1 MFYNLVKKNS
11 KRNRKENG
19 LFFSSLIVSIIAFY
33 VILSLGK
40 QDVILFLR
48 EMESDAIN
56 KLFLLIP
63 LLYGLSLFILFF
75 LVYFA
80 GKYQLER
87 RSHELGMYLMLG
99 MKRSKLYLMLLAEE
113 VWNSILSLAVGI
125 PIAIFLSEII
135 SLITAKTVGLG
146 VIGHKFSFSLSAV
159 IGTILGYFVIRCF
172 ALLILSGKFSIKE
185 ITELLSES
193 QQEKHRKRNR
203 IATIIQLILG
213 VGLLGTAYTR
223 AIKGD
228 AWEDFNAMGITIVMG
243 IAATFLL
250 FRSIG
255 ILFEILLIRRKNKN
269 GLGMFTFRQL
279 QESIFI
285 KPNALA
291 ISSLLVMMA
300 LCCFG
305 YGVSVGYFFNTK
317 DNHVI
322 DYTFDDAEEVIKFEM
337 QKLQL
342 EDYVDRLFEMKLG
355 RYFSESDE
363 FHFSAE
369 NLIHMV
375 EKQKDVPDK
384 DILLNNLQYFD
395 HPYLIS
401 LSSYNQLL
409 VLSGKEPIKLSDHQ
423 VAFYSDPDWAYGQT
437 PVILGNAL
445 KEMPYIEIGQERYEL
460 VDKLYQDNIVTD
472 RFITISYGLIV
483 SDELFQQLANPNS
496 ISSYWNATL
505 KKDFVEENGLMQAI
519 SKVNALLNTTQLHY
533 ESYLQNMGRELFYS
547 VAASYTTIY
556 LAVIF
561 LIIANTVIGVQFLM
575 QQQKTKRRYQT
586 LISLGGFYK
595 MLCKSARQQITWYFS
610 LPVVVAAVGSIFGV
624 RSLFTGITTS
634 AMRSEISS
642 LMIVS
647 CAMILLL
654 CVVEFC
660 YMLSVKRIS
669 DKSIEAMME
678 KTREDS

>member
-135 SLITAKTVGLG
+135 SLITAKSVGLG

-322 DYTFDDAEEVIKFEM
+322 DYTFDDEEEVIKSEM

-355 RYFSESDE
+355 RYFSEGDE

-423 VAFYSDPDWAYGQT
+423 VALYSDPDWAYGQT

-445 KEMPYIEIGQERYEL
+445 KEMPYLEIGQERYEL

-519 SKVNALLNTTQLHY
+519 SKVNALLNTTQLNY

>member
-423 VAFYSDPDWAYGQT
+423 VALYSDPDWAYGQT

>member
-423 VAFYSDPDWAYGQT
+423 VALYSDPDWAYGQT

-660 YMLSVKRIS
+660 YILSVKRIS

>member
-423 VAFYSDPDWAYGQT
+423 VALYSDPDWAYGQT

-660 YMLSVKRIS
+660 YMLSVKQIS

>member
-1 MFYNLVKKNS
+1 MFSNLVKKNS

-40 QDVILFLR
+40 QDVILFLK

-99 MKRSKLYLMLLAEE
+99 MKRSKLFLMLLAEE

-159 IGTILGYFVIRCF
+159 MGTIFGYFVIRCF

-193 QQEKHRKRNR
+193 QQGKHRKINR

-322 DYTFDDAEEVIKFEM
+322 DYTFDDEEEVINFEM

-423 VAFYSDPDWAYGQT
+423 VALYSDPDWAYGQT

-496 ISSYWNATL
+496 ISTYWNATL
-505 KKDFVEENGLMQAI
+505 KKDFVDENGLMQAI
-519 SKVNALLNTTQLHY
+519 SKVNDLLNTTQLHY

>member
-135 SLITAKTVGLG
+135 SLITAKSVGLG

-322 DYTFDDAEEVIKFEM
+322 DYTFDDEEEVIKSEM

-355 RYFSESDE
+355 RYFSEGDE

-423 VAFYSDPDWAYGQT
+423 VALYSDPDWAYGQT

-445 KEMPYIEIGQERYEL
+445 KEMPYLEIGQERYEL

-519 SKVNALLNTTQLHY
+519 SKVNALLNTTQLNY

-669 DKSIEAMME
+669 GKSIEAMME

>member
-135 SLITAKTVGLG
+135 SLITAKSVGLG

-423 VAFYSDPDWAYGQT
+423 VALYSDPDWAYGQT

-660 YMLSVKRIS
+660 YILSVKRIS

>member
-40 QDVILFLR
+40 QDVILFLK

-63 LLYGLSLFILFF
+63 LLYGLSLFILFI

-99 MKRSKLYLMLLAEE
+99 MKRSKLFLMLLAEE

-159 IGTILGYFVIRCF
+159 MGTIFGYFVIRCF

-193 QQEKHRKRNR
+193 QQGKHRKINR

-423 VAFYSDPDWAYGQT
+423 VALYSDPDWAYGQT

-519 SKVNALLNTTQLHY
+519 SKVNALLITTQLHY

-660 YMLSVKRIS
+660 YILSVKRIS

>member
-40 QDVILFLR
+40 QDVILFLS

-423 VAFYSDPDWAYGQT
+423 VALYSDPDWAYGQT

>member
-135 SLITAKTVGLG
+135 SLITAKSVGLG

-322 DYTFDDAEEVIKFEM
+322 DYTFDDEEEVIKFEM

-423 VAFYSDPDWAYGQT
+423 VALYSDPDWAYGQT

-445 KEMPYIEIGQERYEL
+445 KEMPYLEIGQERYEL

>member
-113 VWNSILSLAVGI
+113 VWNSIRSLAVGI

-322 DYTFDDAEEVIKFEM
+322 DYTFDDEEEVIKFEM

-375 EKQKDVPDK
+375 EEQKDVPDK

-423 VAFYSDPDWAYGQT
+423 VALYSDPDWAYGQT

-660 YMLSVKRIS
+660 YILSVKRIS

>member
-322 DYTFDDAEEVIKFEM
+322 DYTFDDAEEVIKSEM

-423 VAFYSDPDWAYGQT
+423 VALYSDPDWAYGQT

>member
-40 QDVILFLR
+40 QDVILFLS

-213 VGLLGTAYTR
+213 VGLLGIAYTR

-423 VAFYSDPDWAYGQT
+423 VALYSDPDWAYGQT

>member
-322 DYTFDDAEEVIKFEM
+322 DYTFDDEEEVIKFEM

-423 VAFYSDPDWAYGQT
+423 VALYSDPDWAYGQT

-483 SDELFQQLANPNS
+483 SDELFQQLDNPNS

>member
-135 SLITAKTVGLG
+135 SLITAKSVGLG

-322 DYTFDDAEEVIKFEM
+322 DYTFDDEEEVIKSEM

-355 RYFSESDE
+355 RYFSEGDE

-423 VAFYSDPDWAYGQT
+423 VALYSDPDWAYGQT

-445 KEMPYIEIGQERYEL
+445 KEMPYLEIGQERYEL

>member
-409 VLSGKEPIKLSDHQ
+409 VLSGKGPIKLSDHQ
-423 VAFYSDPDWAYGQT
+423 VALYSDPDWAYGQT

>member
-40 QDVILFLR
+40 QDVILFLK

-63 LLYGLSLFILFF
+63 LLYGLSLFILFI

-99 MKRSKLYLMLLAEE
+99 MKRSKLFLMLLAEE

-159 IGTILGYFVIRCF
+159 MGTIFGYFVIRCF

-193 QQEKHRKRNR
+193 QQGKHRKINR

-423 VAFYSDPDWAYGQT
+423 VALYSDPDWAYGQT

-660 YMLSVKRIS
+660 YILSVKRIS

>member
-322 DYTFDDAEEVIKFEM
+322 DYTFDDEEEVIKSEM
-337 QKLQL
+337 LKLQL

-355 RYFSESDE
+355 RYFSEGDE

-423 VAFYSDPDWAYGQT
+423 VALYSDPDWAYGQT

-445 KEMPYIEIGQERYEL
+445 REIPYIEIGQERYEL
-460 VDKLYQDNIVTD
+460 LDKLYQDNIVTD
-472 RFITISYGLIV
+472 RFITISYALIV
-483 SDELFQQLANPNS
+483 SDELFHQLVNPNS

-505 KKDFVEENGLMQAI
+505 KKEFVEENGLMQAI

>member
-135 SLITAKTVGLG
+135 SLITAKSVGLG

-322 DYTFDDAEEVIKFEM
+322 DYTFDDEEEVIKSEM

-355 RYFSESDE
+355 RYFSEGDE

-423 VAFYSDPDWAYGQT
+423 VALYSDPDWAYGQT

-445 KEMPYIEIGQERYEL
+445 KEMPYLEIGQERYEL

-496 ISSYWNATL
+496 ISSYWNGT
-505 KKDFVEENGLMQAI
+505 
-519 SKVNALLNTTQLHY
+519 
-533 ESYLQNMGRELFYS
+533 
-547 VAASYTTIY
+547 
-556 LAVIF
+556 
-561 LIIANTVIGVQFLM
+561 
-575 QQQKTKRRYQT
+575 
-586 LISLGGFYK
+586 
-595 MLCKSARQQITWYFS
+595 
-610 LPVVVAAVGSIFGV
+610 
-624 RSLFTGITTS
+624 
-634 AMRSEISS
+634 
-642 LMIVS
+642 
-647 CAMILLL
+647 
-654 CVVEFC
+654 
-660 YMLSVKRIS
+660 
-669 DKSIEAMME
+669 
-678 KTREDS
+678 

>member
-322 DYTFDDAEEVIKFEM
+322 DYTFDDEEEVIKFEM

-423 VAFYSDPDWAYGQT
+423 VALYSDPDWAYGQT

-586 LISLGGFYK
+586 LINLGGFYK

>member
-135 SLITAKTVGLG
+135 SLITAKSVGLG

-213 VGLLGTAYTR
+213 VGLLGIAYTR

-322 DYTFDDAEEVIKFEM
+322 DYTFDDEEEVIKFEM
-337 QKLQL
+337 LKLQL

-355 RYFSESDE
+355 RYFSEGDE

-423 VAFYSDPDWAYGQT
+423 VALYSDPDWAYGQT

-445 KEMPYIEIGQERYEL
+445 KEMPYLEIGQERYEL

-519 SKVNALLNTTQLHY
+519 SKVNALLNTTQLNY

>member
-322 DYTFDDAEEVIKFEM
+322 DYTFDDEEEVIKFEM
-337 QKLQL
+337 LKLQL

-423 VAFYSDPDWAYGQT
+423 VALYSDPDWAYGQT
-437 PVILGNAL
+437 SVILGNAL

>member
-322 DYTFDDAEEVIKFEM
+322 DYTFDDEEEVIKFEM

-423 VAFYSDPDWAYGQT
+423 VALYSDPDWAYGQT

>member
-322 DYTFDDAEEVIKFEM
+322 DYTFDDEEEVIKSEM

-355 RYFSESDE
+355 RYFSEGDE

-423 VAFYSDPDWAYGQT
+423 VALYSDPDWAYGQT

-445 KEMPYIEIGQERYEL
+445 KEMPYLEIGQERYEL

-519 SKVNALLNTTQLHY
+519 SKVNALLNTTQLNY

>member
-1 MFYNLVKKNS
+1 M
-11 KRNRKENG
+11 
-19 LFFSSLIVSIIAFY
+19 
-33 VILSLGK
+33 
-40 QDVILFLR
+40 
-48 EMESDAIN
+48 
-56 KLFLLIP
+56 
-63 LLYGLSLFILFF
+63 
-75 LVYFA
+75 YFA

-135 SLITAKTVGLG
+135 SLITAKSVGLG

-322 DYTFDDAEEVIKFEM
+322 DYTFDDEEEVIKSEM

-355 RYFSESDE
+355 RYFSEGDE

-423 VAFYSDPDWAYGQT
+423 VALYSDPDWAYGQT

-445 KEMPYIEIGQERYEL
+445 KEMPYLEIGQERYEL

-519 SKVNALLNTTQLHY
+519 SKVNALLNTTQLNY

>member
-135 SLITAKTVGLG
+135 SLITAKSVGLG

-423 VAFYSDPDWAYGQT
+423 VALYSDPDWAYGQT

>member
-135 SLITAKTVGLG
+135 SLITAKSVGLG

-213 VGLLGTAYTR
+213 VGLLGIAYTR

-322 DYTFDDAEEVIKFEM
+322 DYTFDDEEEVIKFEM

-423 VAFYSDPDWAYGQT
+423 VALYSDPDWAYGQT